1 MCQIWWARQCRKGKA
16 DLFKRKMKLDQ
27 IIPKTINGKNSTT
40 YTALAIYV
48 AVSKSIVAQSNI
60 FIILHLLVRVS
71 EP

>member
-1 MCQIWWARQCRKGKA
+1 MCQIWWARQCGKGKA
-16 DLFKRKMKLDQ
+16 DLFKRKMKLDK
-27 IIPKTINGKNSTT
+27 IIPKTINGKNSAT